1 MLRNGGEDMIT
12 RKIYLSVVSIITVLG
27 LSLPAWSAELNDKY
41 LLGKWAID
49 AIDCSASNSE
59 FVIFRDSGAV
69 ENVRGGKLEAAG
81 FWKLEDDIMKIDVVA
96 SPAFF
101 HDARED
107 AVDLKAFEGEYLAFR
122 IRVVPFDVKPDR
134 FDVVGILGEE
144 VIRDVFHRCKS

>member
-1 MLRNGGEDMIT
+1 M
-12 RKIYLSVVSIITVLG
+12 K
-27 LSLPAWSAELNDKY
+27 
-41 LLGKWAID
+41 
-49 AIDCSASNSE
+49 
-59 FVIFRDSGAV
+59 F
-69 ENVRGGKLEAAG
+69 
-81 FWKLEDDIMKIDVVA
+81 DIVA

-101 HDARED
+101 HDSRED